1 MLDQFFRQ
9 VTPNIGPFDAEIAA
23 AGVAA
28 GLEKTG
34 PTVLVT
40 HSQGGGVGWLI
51 AMQNSNVRAVVA
63 YEPGSGFVFPKG
75 EAPETMSSSFGP
87 LSADEVPLE
96 TFKKLTRIPI
106 VVYYGDN
113 IPRSPSPIPNA
124 DQWRVRVDMARLWVD
139 AVNRHGG
146 DAQLV
151 MLPDVGIKGNTHFP
165 FSDLNNQE
173 VAEQLSQWLHAKHLD
188 RS

>member
-1 MLDQFFRQ
+1 M
-9 VTPNIGPFDAEIAA
+9 TPNIGAFDAEIAA

-51 AMQNSNVRAVVA
+51 AMQNPNVRAVVA

>member
-63 YEPGSGFVFPKG
+63 Y
-75 EAPETMSSSFGP
+75 
-87 LSADEVPLE
+87 
-96 TFKKLTRIPI
+96 
-106 VVYYGDN
+106 
-113 IPRSPSPIPNA
+113 
-124 DQWRVRVDMARLWVD
+124 
-139 AVNRHGG
+139 
-146 DAQLV
+146 
-151 MLPDVGIKGNTHFP
+151 
-165 FSDLNNQE
+165 
-173 VAEQLSQWLHAKHLD
+173 
-188 RS
+188 